1 MNYAILFDKDNNEV
15 PVGSEQEYREKLL
28 DGHTIAPMIVND
40 EEFNALKEEAK
51 NLGISFG
58 DNITIEGLF
67 KKIKKFKKDNADVD
81 KDEEPKEDLE
91 EKEEE

>member
-15 PVGSEQEYREKLL
+15 PVRSEQEYREKLF
-28 DGHTIAPMIVND
+28 DGHTIAPTIESD
-40 EEFNALKEEAK
+40 EDFNLLKEEAK
-51 NLGISFG
+51 KLGISFG
-58 DNITIEGLF
+58 DNITIKDLL
-67 KKIKKFKKDNADVD
+67 KKIEKFKKDNADAD